1 MDNKNMKKRISLL
14 AVVALS
20 ISSMALPAAQAAE
33 SRYITVKAQG
43 TVKVVPDAVRINA
56 TATNLASTN
65 KDALSATSKTAAAI
79 RAALKT
85 AKIDSKDIATT
96 SITTFPEY
104 KYGND
109 GSTTLLGYRATQSFT
124 ITVKAANT
132 AGALVDSLVAA
143 GGDSVQIN
151 GVSPFV
157 LDSTKATV
165 SARAIAVKNAKS
177 RALSYAKLLGVSLG
191 KVNYLTEDSSPIPP
205 APIFATAKSEADAT
219 VVDLGQQDVTVAIT
233 VQWSL
238 R

>member
-1 MDNKNMKKRISLL
+1 MKKRISLL

-20 ISSMALPAAQAAE
+20 LSSMALPGAQAAE

-85 AKIDSKDIATT
+85 AKIDSKDIAIT

-109 GSTTLLGYRATQSFT
+109 GTTTLLGYRATQSFT

-132 AGALVDSLVAA
+132 AGALVDSLVAS

-157 LDSTKATV
+157 LDSTKATE

-191 KVNYLTEDSSPIPP
+191 KVNYLTEDSSPVPP
-205 APIFATAKSEADAT
+205 APIFATTKSEADAT

>member
-1 MDNKNMKKRISLL
+1 MKKRILLL
-14 AVVALS
+14 AVVAFS

-65 KDALSATSKTAAAI
+65 KDALSATSKTTAAI

-109 GSTTLLGYRATQSFT
+109 GTTTLLGYRATQSFT

-157 LDSTKATV
+157 LDSTKATE

-191 KVNYLTEDSSPIPP
+191 KVNYLTEDSSPVPP

>member
-1 MDNKNMKKRISLL
+1 MKKRISLL
-14 AVVALS
+14 AIVAFS

-109 GSTTLLGYRATQSFT
+109 GTTTLLGYRATQSFT

-157 LDSTKATV
+157 LDSTKATE

-191 KVNYLTEDSSPIPP
+191 KVNYLTEDSSPVPP

>member
-109 GSTTLLGYRATQSFT
+109 GTTTLLGYRATQSFT

>member
-1 MDNKNMKKRISLL
+1 MKKRISLL

-65 KDALSATSKTAAAI
+65 KDALSATSKTAAAL
-79 RAALKT
+79 RGALKT
-85 AKIDSKDIATT
+85 AKIDSRDVATT

-109 GSTTLLGYRATQSFT
+109 GTTTLLGYRAAQSFT

-157 LDSTKATV
+157 LDSTKATE

>member
-1 MDNKNMKKRISLL
+1 MKKRISLL

-65 KDALSATSKTAAAI
+65 KDALSATAKTAAAI

-109 GSTTLLGYRATQSFT
+109 GTTTLLGYRATQSFT

-132 AGALVDSLVAA
+132 AGALLDSLVAS

-157 LDSTKATV
+157 LDSTKATE

-191 KVNYLTEDSSPIPP
+191 KVNYLTEDSSPVPP

>member
-1 MDNKNMKKRISLL
+1 MKKRISLL

-109 GSTTLLGYRATQSFT
+109 GTTTLLGYRATQSFT

-157 LDSTKATV
+157 LDSTKATE

>member
-1 MDNKNMKKRISLL
+1 MKKRISLL

-109 GSTTLLGYRATQSFT
+109 GTTTLLGYRATQSFT

-157 LDSTKATV
+157 LDSTKATE

-191 KVNYLTEDSSPIPP
+191 KVNYLTEDSSPVPP

>member
-1 MDNKNMKKRISLL
+1 MKKRISLL

-109 GSTTLLGYRATQSFT
+109 GTTTLLGYRATQSFT

-157 LDSTKATV
+157 LDSTKATE

-191 KVNYLTEDSSPIPP
+191 KVNFLTEDSSPIPP

>member
-1 MDNKNMKKRISLL
+1 MKKRILLL

-109 GSTTLLGYRATQSFT
+109 GTTTLLGYRATQSFT

-157 LDSTKATV
+157 LDSTKATE

-191 KVNYLTEDSSPIPP
+191 KVNYLTEDSSPVPP

>member
-1 MDNKNMKKRISLL
+1 MKSRISLIAIAAL
-14 AVVALS
+14 ALS
-20 ISSMALPAAQAAE
+20 ALSLPASQAAE
-33 SRYITVKAQG
+33 SRYVTVRAQG
-43 TVKVVPDAVRINA
+43 SVKVTPDAVRISA

-65 KDALSATSKTAAAI
+65 KDALAATAKTATAL
-79 RAALKT
+79 RNALKS

-109 GSTTLLGYRATQSFT
+109 GVTTLLGYRATQSFT
-124 ITVKAANT
+124 ITVKAAET
-132 AGALVDSLVAA
+132 AGSVVDSLVAA

-151 GVSPFV
+151 SVSPFV
-157 LDSTKATV
+157 LDSIKA
-165 SARAIAVKNAKS
+165 SDAARAIAVKNAKA
-177 RALSYAKLLGVSLG
+177 RALSYAKLLGVKLG
-191 KVNYLTEDSSPIPP
+191 KVNYLIEDSSPTPP
-205 APIFATAKSEADAT
+205 SPIFATAKGEADAT